1 MLPTGSGPG
10 DGSALCTGTHT
21 ERVTFKGWPTEALD
35 FYEHLEADNSKTFW
49 QAHKAQYDEAVRAP
63 MEALLAELEPEFGPG
78 KIFRPNRDVRFSADK
93 SPYKTHIG
101 GYLESG
107 GYIQLSADG
116 LSCGNGMYQLAP
128 DQLDRYRAAVA
139 EDVSGAELERVI
151 AAVENTAKGKDGPK
165 VFGRDSLKSA
175 PRGYPKDHPR
185 IELLRHKGLVAW
197 QEWEPAAWLGTR
209 AAYTRI
215 TAFLHASRPLRDWLD
230 GHVGLRATWSVKD
243 RRRVDGGSMKGR

>member
-1 MLPTGSGPG
+1 M
-10 DGSALCTGTHT
+10 
-21 ERVTFKGWPTEALD
+21 TFTGWPAEALD

-63 MEALLAELEPEFGPG
+63 MELLLAELEPEFGPG

-101 GYLESG
+101 AHLEAG
-107 GYIQLSADG
+107 GYVQLSADG
-116 LSCGNGMYQLAP
+116 LACGNGMYQLAP

-151 AAVENTAKGKDGPK
+151 ARVEKDGPQ
-165 VFGRDSLKSA
+165 VHGRDSLKSA

-185 IELLRHKGLVAW
+185 IGLLRHKGLVAW
-197 QEWEPAAWLGTR
+197 QEWEPAKWLGTR
-209 AAYTRI
+209 TAHTRI
-215 TAFLHASRPLRDWLD
+215 AAFLRASQPLKDWLD
-230 GHVGLRATWSVKD
+230 DHVGPSELPAR
-243 RRRVDGGSMKGR
+243 